1 LRDPNRIVCR
11 LRYEADRPEDDC
23 IFVVE
28 DRAVTLGRASE
39 CDLVL
44 NHESVS
50 RAHARFSRETDGWRV
65 EDLGSKNGIRVNTF
79 RVEQE
84 RIRDGD
90 RIDLGSARLYVEI
103 GPAGQPADPANVV
116 FSERDEPSMHTEV
129 LELSEL
135 SSLLSRSGSEAAH
148 GARASRP
155 GGEVSELSEGLARV
169 GRTSSGEDA
178 GELLRTVG
186 EAAEALIT
194 CDSLDET
201 LERILGLV
209 YAHLPAERGVICL
222 YDEASRR
229 TEPKATRT
237 LEGISDAP
245 IHISSNIV
253 RHVLDKKQALLV
265 RDTQMDERFGSA
277 ESVIMMQIRSVMC
290 APLYRN
296 GRAAG
301 FIYTDRQTG
310 NAPFDLP
317 DLHLLSALAMLSAV
331 AIETARLRDSIRH
344 EQELRARLARYSSP
358 AVVEQILRASEP
370 AERGMAADER
380 DVTVLFA
387 DLKGFTEMAE
397 SMRSAEVIRIL
408 NRVFERLTEVVFDLE
423 GTLDK
428 FRGDGMMAFFG
439 APLAMP
445 DHAERAVE
453 AALRMQEA
461 LAELNARHRS
471 LRDLRMRIG
480 INSGPVV
487 VGDIGS
493 PQRKDY
499 TVIGDVV
506 NTASRLESFVAQPG
520 EVVIGR
526 STWDRACDHFVCE
539 PLDEVRLKGKQQSV
553 HPYRVIARRER

>member
-209 YAHLPAERGVICL
+209 FAHLPAERGVICL